1 MDEERITVSVV
12 RCYGSASRLAE
23 EPTPVTLTDYP
34 KAGERIAV
42 SFGGMHKDG
51 SRAQQIGR
59 AVGAAQ
65 LLAHAGDPRHDQSRF
80 DENVRRS
87 LDAMPADHDPAG
99 CYTNVELAAETSVAA
114 DKLNAS
120 RYLWIEPETAIELEQ
135 KAKDRAAPYLDVIC
149 ANTAVTVSPRL
160 FETLVLDD
168 AVVFSAPGK
177 EPFQLP
183 QFEVGE
189 PTVSITL
196 QGGLLGNAMLELR
209 LEALAQH
216 PSKTVTELGVVS
228 QWYLAFL
235 RESDSMKKFLFGFAT
250 LEAITDRW
258 ATQLVSR
265 AIEQLGIIGDGKLL
279 DAATDFFG
287 EYVKA
292 KGEGDISI
300 RQRFGI
306 VALALFPE
314 DAPADL
320 KDFTKAAS
328 ARNEIAHGRKM
339 PTGTPPVDIVQ
350 RLSEK
355 YVRAALDLKLL
366 ESAPP

>member
-1 MDEERITVSVV
+1 MGETSVTVSVV
-12 RCYGSASRLAE
+12 RCYGSASRLAK
-23 EPTPVTLTDYP
+23 EPTTVTLPDYP
-34 KAGERIAV
+34 KAGERIVV
-42 SFGGMHKDG
+42 SFGGMHTNG

-59 AVGAAQ
+59 AIGIVQ
-65 LLAHAGDPRHDQSRF
+65 LSTRAGDPRADPSGF
-80 DENVRRS
+80 DGNVRSR
-87 LDAMPADHDPAG
+87 LDAMSTDSEAAG
-99 CYTNVELAAETSVAA
+99 CYTNIELAGEVTIAS
-114 DKLNAS
+114 DKLNDS
-120 RYLWIEPETAIELEQ
+120 QYLWIDADVAIEQER
-135 KAKDRAAPYLDVIC
+135 KARERAAPYLDVIC

-160 FETLVLDD
+160 FETLVMDD

-183 QFEVGE
+183 QFEVRA
-189 PTVSITL
+189 PTVSITMK
-196 QGGLLGNAMLELR
+196 GGLLDDAMLELR
-209 LEALAQH
+209 LESLAQH
-216 PSKTVTELGVVS
+216 PPKTVTELGTVS

-250 LEAITDRW
+250 LEAVTDRW
-258 ATQLVSR
+258 ATQLAPR
-265 AIEQLGIIGDGKLL
+265 AIEQLGIIRDGKLL
-279 DAATDFFG
+279 DTATDFFG

-292 KGEGDISI
+292 KGDGDISI

-314 DAPADL
+314 DAPTDL
-320 KDFTKAAS
+320 SDFAKAAS

-339 PTGTPPVDIVQ
+339 PTDKPPIEIVQ

-366 ESAPP
+366 AGDGG